1 MKITPATA
9 AHRDVWR
16 GLRHQLWP
24 ENAPEELGAEIDAA
38 LTTDKQT
45 AFLAF
50 DDKDRAVGFLEASL
64 RFDHVN
70 GCEGSP
76 VAFLEG
82 IFVVAGC
89 RRQGVARVLIA
100 AFEEWAREK
109 GVREMAS
116 DADIGNVVSHAM
128 HEALGF
134 AETERVVY
142 FRKPVA

>member
-1 MKITPATA
+1 MY
-9 AHRDVWR
+9 RLL
-16 GLRHQLWP
+16 LRI
-24 ENAPEELGAEIDAA
+24 APEELDAEIDAA
-38 LTTDKQT
+38 LATDKQT

-50 DDKDRAVGFLEASL
+50 DDKERAVGLVEASL
-64 RFDHVN
+64 RYDHVN
-70 GCEGSP
+70 GCEDSP

-89 RRQGVARVLIA
+89 RRQGVARALIA

-116 DADIGNVVSHAM
+116 DANIGNVVSHAM

-134 AETERVVY
+134 TETQRVVY
-142 FRKPVA
+142 FRKPIA